1 MIIQPLTSCLDCKR
15 KNGCIC
21 DCLKC
26 SEELEE
32 TQQNYSRYGAS
43 VRTNGRFSHTL
54 LFFFSEGYSVT
65 LPFSKKVPCNK
76 KECKQWRWRNLPG
89 HSTRIG
95 WARPHEGLSSYV
107 VHPLYWIT
115 EYRHQGERWK
125 EFKKIIAYDNLLF
138 VYGCSTSRA
147 VLASIGEFPRALLNR
162 NTIIFLPHAGITKEM
177 AGVCNQRHYMSAV
190 ESWLVHVVT
199 NPTLRNRENF
209 VLCFANTV
217 SCFGKM
223 VLTVLCFA
231 NMVLCLD
238 NIVLCLESVVVFLE
252 YFVVF

>member
-1 MIIQPLTSCLDCKR
+1 MDVYVIAWNVQKSSRKHNKTTLDTEHPYGQR
-15 KNGCIC
+15 GGSLI
-21 DCLKC
+21 
-26 SEELEE
+26 
-32 TQQNYSRYGAS
+32 RY
-43 VRTNGRFSHTL
+43 F
-54 LFFFSEGYSVT
+54 FFFSEGYSVT
-65 LPFSKKVPCNK
+65 LLFSKKVPCNK

-177 AGVCNQRHYMSAV
+177 AGVCNQA
-190 ESWLVHVVT
+190 
-199 NPTLRNRENF
+199 
-209 VLCFANTV
+209 A
-217 SCFGKM
+217 
-223 VLTVLCFA
+223 
-231 NMVLCLD
+231 
-238 NIVLCLESVVVFLE
+238 
-252 YFVVF
+252 

>member
-43 VRTNGRFSHTL
+43 VRTKGRFSHTL
-54 LFFFSEGYSVT
+54 FIFFQRGLLGYITLFKKSSMQQEGMQTVT
-65 LPFSKKVPCNK
+65 MAKFTGP
-76 KECKQWRWRNLPG
+76 
-89 HSTRIG
+89 STRIG

-177 AGVCNQRHYMSAV
+177 AGVCNQA
-190 ESWLVHVVT
+190 
-199 NPTLRNRENF
+199 
-209 VLCFANTV
+209 A
-217 SCFGKM
+217 
-223 VLTVLCFA
+223 
-231 NMVLCLD
+231 
-238 NIVLCLESVVVFLE
+238 
-252 YFVVF
+252 

>member
-43 VRTNGRFSHTL
+43 VRTKGRFSHTFF
-54 LFFFSEGYSVT
+54 FFFSEGYSVT

-89 HSTRIG
+89 HPTRIG

-115 EYRHQGERWK
+115 EYRHQEERWK

-177 AGVCNQRHYMSAV
+177 AGVCNQA
-190 ESWLVHVVT
+190 
-199 NPTLRNRENF
+199 
-209 VLCFANTV
+209 A
-217 SCFGKM
+217 
-223 VLTVLCFA
+223 
-231 NMVLCLD
+231 
-238 NIVLCLESVVVFLE
+238 
-252 YFVVF
+252 